1 MSMGAGQAPKNIPYR
16 EADRYRGY
24 RDLTV
29 VYEGSSEPLPVKV
42 PDLSATGMFINTSKH
57 FPEGAVLKLNFF
69 LMRSNYEI
77 NCRGEVRYCL
87 PGVGIGVQFV
97 DIPRDAQEA
106 IEQELNDQVRA

>member
-16 EADRYRGY
+16 DADRYRGY

-29 VYEGSSEPLPVKV
+29 IYEGSSEPLPVKV
-42 PDLSATGMFINTSKH
+42 PDLSATGMFINTGKH

-77 NCRGEVRYCL
+77 SCRAEVRYCL
-87 PGVGIGVQFV
+87 DGVGIGVQFI
-97 DIPRDAQEA
+97 DIPREAQEA